1 MKREDII
8 DSLEYIDEEYIGE
21 ADLARN
27 AGKPA
32 GDSGK
37 VTPIRRKPS
46 SVRRWGTLVA
56 GLAVL
61 IVAAFVVTG
70 ILRVRSGNMEAM
82 KSAEATATEEQA
94 AEHYKAE
101 QPAASAE
108 EKADVEMMA
117 EATEEPAAEEMMD
130 AAEEIQAADESMDM
144 DAANGTDG
152 AAEMTEEMEEPAAA
166 AAEAVR
172 IRIMSNAGEIVFDLN
187 DSPAAKALE
196 AQLPL
201 SVDTEPYSDNEIVF
215 QPEKPLDTENGIEGG
230 GTEGYLGYFAPW
242 NNVVMYY
249 GDFEEYP
256 GLYIL
261 GKAVSGAESI
271 REVKGRITIEAV
283 GE

>member
-27 AGKPA
+27 AGKTA
-32 GDSGK
+32 GGSGK

-46 SVRRWGTLVA
+46 SVRRWGSLVA

-70 ILRVRSGNMEAM
+70 ILRVRSGNMETM
-82 KSAEATATEEQA
+82 QSAEATATEEGA

-101 QPAASAE
+101 QEAASAE

-117 EATEEPAAEEMMD
+117 EASEEQAAENTVE
-130 AAEEIQAADESMDM
+130 AADESMDM
-144 DAANGTDG
+144 DAANGTAG
-152 AAEMTEEMEEPAAA
+152 AAEMAEVLEEPA

-172 IRIMSNAGEIVFDLN
+172 IRITSDAGEIVFALN

-271 REVKGRITIEAV
+271 REVKGRITIETV